1 MQHNHGHRRSKH
13 QGDTPHPPMPGIPL
27 TLAEIDDVAAYI
39 LSLK

>member
-1 MQHNHGHRRSKH
+1 MNTDVSSFK
-13 QGDTPHPPMPGIPL
+13 GDTPHPPMHGIPL